1 MNSPAPKPDRHVV
14 VISLDGFPAFM
25 WSEPDLPVPNLRRLA
40 AQGARA
46 AAMRETT
53 PASTWSSHT
62 SLITG
67 RSPRAHG
74 VFYLGQLRMPGPGQ
88 RAYVEQWTPKVD
100 YVKAPTLY
108 DVAHA
113 AGLTTAESDWVAITG
128 APTVTWPFPEIPS
141 VGGKVEQEMIA
152 AGLLTAEQIGFMQ
165 HRPGRKSLVFH
176 DQMWARAACFVF
188 EKHRPNLMLFHNL
201 TLDAANHDY
210 GHGSMACYLAL
221 AYADHLVGEI
231 LAAVARSG
239 VRDRTTVFIT
249 SDHGFKHVQR
259 LIHPNVA
266 LRQAGYVTKQGA
278 GADDWQATAISVG
291 GMAGVHLCDPASQIL
306 PELKTLFSKIE
317 GIERVLEAG
326 EAPSL
331 GLPTK
336 QENPGI
342 GDLILIAADGYEF
355 ANDDAGDAVVQ
366 PVTKPRGTHG
376 YPATD
381 PAMDGIFI
389 ATGAGIKP
397 GVTLPRISSLDV
409 APTIARLLGLTMP
422 DPEGRVLEEIWS

>member
-1 MNSPAPKPDRHVV
+1 M
-14 VISLDGFPAFM
+14 
-25 WSEPDLPVPNLRRLA
+25 
-40 AQGARA
+40 
-46 AAMRETT
+46 
-53 PASTWSSHT
+53 
-62 SLITG
+62 
-67 RSPRAHG
+67 
-74 VFYLGQLRMPGPGQ
+74 
-88 RAYVEQWTPKVD
+88 
-100 YVKAPTLY
+100 
-108 DVAHA
+108 
-113 AGLTTAESDWVAITG
+113 
-128 APTVTWPFPEIPS
+128 
-141 VGGKVEQEMIA
+141 
-152 AGLLTAEQIGFMQ
+152 
-165 HRPGRKSLVFH
+165 
-176 DQMWARAACFVF
+176 
-188 EKHRPNLMLFHNL
+188 
-201 TLDAANHDY
+201 
-210 GHGSMACYLAL
+210 
-221 AYADHLVGEI
+221 GEI